1 MKFLKTKAKLFYP
14 LLLLVFY
21 ILVRPQFRELAQLVS
36 NQVGQALSYFWTLLF
51 LEAGYL
57 MLVFSFVKKY
67 SPRTVFQWAKK
78 KQFLPAIYATI
89 FTSCVIYWLDY
100 FLSGFTK
107 GRLAIYHSFPV
118 TLEALGSLILFVLV
132 VIIRPMTVELV
143 FRGALV
149 QAYFKKWP
157 FYASVWAPAL
167 IYSGFQFLQHPFT
180 VLSFLIYTIPSLL
193 FGLLNEKTGSLYYPI
208 LAHIGLNFIYSLP
221 IILSTIQHLFS

>member
-57 MLVFSFVKKY
+57 VLVFSLVKKY
-67 SPRTVFQWAKK
+67 SPRMVFQWAKK

-89 FTSCVIYWLDY
+89 FSSCAIYWLDY

-107 GRLAIYHSFPV
+107 GRLAIYHSFP
-118 TLEALGSLILFVLV
+118 
-132 VIIRPMTVELV
+132 
-143 FRGALV
+143 
-149 QAYFKKWP
+149 W
-157 FYASVWAPAL
+157 
-167 IYSGFQFLQHPFT
+167 
-180 VLSFLIYTIPSLL
+180 
-193 FGLLNEKTGSLYYPI
+193 
-208 LAHIGLNFIYSLP
+208 
-221 IILSTIQHLFS
+221 

>member
-89 FTSCVIYWLDY
+89 FTSCAIYWLDY

-167 IYSGFQFLQHPFT
+167 IY
-180 VLSFLIYTIPSLL
+180 
-193 FGLLNEKTGSLYYPI
+193 
-208 LAHIGLNFIYSLP
+208 
-221 IILSTIQHLFS
+221 

>member
-1 MKFLKTKAKLFYP
+1 MKFLKTKAKFFYP

-57 MLVFSFVKKY
+57 MLVFSLVKKY

-89 FTSCVIYWLDY
+89 FSSCAIYWLDY

-118 TLEALGSLILFVLV
+118 NLEAIGSLILFILV
-132 VIIRPMTVELV
+132 VVIRPMTVELI

-149 QAYFKKWP
+149 QTYFKNWP
-157 FYASVWAPAL
+157 LYASVWGPAL
-167 IYSGFQFLQHPFT
+167 VYGGIQLFYHPFT
-180 VLSFLIYTIPSLL
+180 IMSFLIYTIPSLF

-221 IILSTIQHLFS
+221 LILSIIQHLFS